1 MSSNRKK
8 LFCIECGKLLDKN
21 EIINGLCIECYRKF
35 YSLFDVNDVK
45 VDVCRKCL
53 AFKHRDK
60 WVRVKTYE
68 LEDVVQQIL
77 QIKTPYIIE
86 KHGRVEISFGNINFE
101 KREKDTITAVVEAVG
116 VGKPSPNLPVYEE
129 RKTLKLHLHFTVC
142 QKCAQITR
150 EHFKAIIQLRG
161 EPEKVD
167 KALNTTLQLAKSILS
182 RREKDNE
189 AFITKIKKTR
199 GGIDIYFGSSRI
211 ARMIAYKLRDDLG
224 AKIVETR
231 KIVSKDRQTSKNV
244 YQQTFSVRLL
254 PFKKGD
260 LLQVDEHIL
269 LVLEDL
275 PSRGKLKVFNVIS
288 GREEKLP
295 IKIFWRED
303 VKNIIQDKVER
314 FMVVSISKKH
324 VTLMNLQN
332 YSSLEIDKDDIPFKV
347 TEGEEIEAIKL
358 KGKLYLLPKIMKKE

>member
-1 MSSNRKK
+1 
-8 LFCIECGKLLDKN
+8 
-21 EIINGLCIECYRKF
+21 
-35 YSLFDVNDVK
+35 
-45 VDVCRKCL
+45 
-53 AFKHRDK
+53 
-60 WVRVKTYE
+60 
-68 LEDVVQQIL
+68 LEDVVQKIL
-77 QIKTPYIIE
+77 QKKAPYIIE
-86 KHGRVEISFGNINFE
+86 KHGKVEISFGSINFE
-101 KREKDTITAVVEAVG
+101 KREKDAITAVIEVVG

-142 QKCAQITR
+142 QKCAQMTR
-150 EHFKAIIQLRG
+150 EYFKAIIQLRG
-161 EPEKVD
+161 KPEKVD
-167 KALNTTLQLAKSILS
+167 KALSTTLQLAENILS
-182 RREKDNE
+182 KREKDDE

-199 GGIDIYFGSSRI
+199 GGIDIYFGSNRI

-224 AKIVETR
+224 AKVVETR

-260 LLQVDEHIL
+260 LLQVNKQVLLIL
-269 LVLEDL
+269 DDL

-314 FMVVSISKKH
+314 FMVVSVSKKH
-324 VTLMNLQN
+324 VILMNLQN
-332 YSSLEIDKDDIPFKV
+332 YSSLEIDEDDIPFEV

>member
-1 MSSNRKK
+1 MSLNRKK
-8 LFCIECGKLLDKN
+8 LFCIECGKPLDKN

-35 YSLFDVNDVK
+35 YSLFDVKDVK

-60 WVRVKTYE
+60 WIRVKTSE
-68 LEDVVQQIL
+68 MEEVVQQIL
-77 QIKTPYIIE
+77 QIKAPYLIE
-86 KHGRVEISFGNINFE
+86 KHGKVEISFKNINFE
-101 KREKDTITAVVEAVG
+101 KREKEVITAIVEVIG
-116 VGKPSPNLPVYEE
+116 IGKPSPNLPVYEE
-129 RKTLKLHLHFTVC
+129 SKTLKLYLHLTVC

-161 EPEKVD
+161 ESEKVD
-167 KALNTTLQLAKSILS
+167 KALNFTLKLAENILS
-182 RREKDNE
+182 KREKDKE
-189 AFITKIKKTR
+189 AFITKIKRTR

-211 ARMIAYKLRDDLG
+211 ARMITYKLRDDLG

-231 KIVSKDRQTSKNV
+231 KIISKDRQTSKNI

-260 LLQVDEHIL
+260 LLEIDERIL
-269 LVLEDL
+269 LILEDL
-275 PSRGKLKVFNVIS
+275 PSRGKLKVFNVVL
-288 GREEKLP
+288 GREESIP
-295 IKIFWRED
+295 IKFFWRED
-303 VKNIIQDKVER
+303 AKNIEQEKIEK

-332 YSSLEIDKDDIPFKV
+332 YSSLEIDKDDIPFDV
-347 TEGEEIEAIKL
+347 IEGEEIEAIKF
-358 KGKLYLLPKIMKKE
+358 KGKLYLFPKIMKRE